1 MVYIDDRKKGKFELR
16 RNAIVLI
23 SLKDMQR
30 YSNQNSW
37 LNMMN
42 SLFFIIQSEQERIY
56 QLLTDQLILRRL
68 IHRNRHRTIIFI
80 GKDG

>member
-16 RNAIVLI
+16 RNGIVLI

-42 SLFFIIQSEQERIY
+42 SLLFIIQSEQDRIY
-56 QLLTDQLILRRL
+56 QLLTDQLIFRRL
-68 IHRNRHRTIIFI
+68 IHKNRHRTIIFI